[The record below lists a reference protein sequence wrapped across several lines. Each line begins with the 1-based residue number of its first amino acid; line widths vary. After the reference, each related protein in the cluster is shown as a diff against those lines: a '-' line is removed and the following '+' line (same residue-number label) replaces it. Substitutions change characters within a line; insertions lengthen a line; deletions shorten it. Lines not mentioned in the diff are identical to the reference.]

1 MAGSQTE
8 FAQTGM
14 IVRTAAERP
23 IIFARAFGDRQIVD
37 AGDAQ
42 PHQSMFVKFP
52 ILVAVAAE
60 PIAAIVVPFISEAHG
75 DAIVAKCPDFLD
87 QAIIELAIPFSC
99 QERFDFCAALQ
110 ELTAIAPPAVRRV
123 GLRDACRITRV
134 PGVFRQARLLRS
146 GLGGERRQR
155 RAAHGSY
162 SCEGQAEIGR
172 ILTIFIQAY
181 SVAMVT
187 SVARRASAYP
197 GLLRR
202 DLPAES
208 APPGGMGIPKSRYG
222 GAATARLPKSPA
234 PPAQALS
241 STP

>member
-23 IIFARAFGDRQIVD
+23 MIFARAFGDRQIVD

-155 RAAHGSY
+155 RTAHGSY

-172 ILTIFIQAY
+172 ILTIFIH
-181 SVAMVT
+181 SVLGCYDPGA
-187 SVARRASAYP
+187 ARFSLSRIASPRPRGGIGAP
-197 GLLRR
+197 RR
-202 DLPAES
+202 D
-208 APPGGMGIPKSRYG
+208 GIPRSRYG
-222 GAATARLPKSPA
+222 GAATARQPKSPA

-241 STP
+241 SAPS